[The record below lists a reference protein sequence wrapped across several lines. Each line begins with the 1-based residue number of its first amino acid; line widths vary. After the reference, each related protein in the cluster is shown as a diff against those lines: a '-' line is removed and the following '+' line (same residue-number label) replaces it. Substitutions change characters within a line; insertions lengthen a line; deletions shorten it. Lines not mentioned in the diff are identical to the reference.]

1 VDFSPSELQRELA
14 QGTRELLT
22 DRCPPA
28 VVRAAWEKPDE
39 TAASTVGSA
48 SSASA
53 LWAALTE
60 LGLPGALVAE
70 DAGGLGLAVS
80 DLLPALVET
89 GRAAVPAPIAETA
102 LVAVPL
108 LAAAGRADLLAG
120 IASGE
125 VVVTA
130 APQDELVPWA
140 SVATHALVLGTGEAR
155 LVERAELG
163 GEPVAAVD
171 GSRPLTRTAPGV
183 GSVLDVEVGQVALAR
198 ARAALGAAAQLVGLG
213 ERQLAITVDYV
224 RARQQFGVPIGSFQA
239 IKHHLADALL
249 GIRFAEP
256 PVRAAGL
263 ALDAGAGSDTAA
275 VRPVALAKALASDA
289 ADAVSRIAIQCHGA
303 IGYTDEYD
311 LQLYAKRTWA
321 LAAAWGTAGEHR
333 AVYGDALGLPA

>member
-39 TAASTVGSA
+39 TAVSTVGSA

-89 GRAAVPAPIAETA
+89 GRAAVPVPIAETA

-108 LAAAGRADLLAG
+108 LAAAGRADLLTG
-120 IASGE
+120 VASGE
-125 VVVTA
+125 IVVTA

-140 SVATHALVLGTGEAR
+140 SVATHALVLGAGAAR
-155 LVERAELG
+155 LVERTELG

-171 GSRPLTRTAPGV
+171 GSRPLTRIAPGA
-183 GSVLDVEVGQVALAR
+183 GTALDVEAGQVAFAR

-224 RARQQFGVPIGSFQA
+224 RTRQQFGVPIGSFQA

-263 ALDAGAGSDTAA
+263 ALDAGDDP
-275 VRPVALAKALASDA
+275 VRPVALAKTLASDA